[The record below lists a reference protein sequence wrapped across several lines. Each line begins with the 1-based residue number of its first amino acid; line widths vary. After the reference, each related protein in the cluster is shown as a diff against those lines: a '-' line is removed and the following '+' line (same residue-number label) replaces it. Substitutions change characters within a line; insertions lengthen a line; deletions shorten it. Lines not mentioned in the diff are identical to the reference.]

1 MPVFPKSLGR
11 KESFGQSKN
20 NKKGDIKNMKVILF
34 NQIDYGKVEGILQQ
48 ERARSVNYIKSQ
60 INNML

>member
-1 MPVFPKSLGR
+1 MEQLSLSERGMFC
-11 KESFGQSKN
+11 K
-20 NKKGDIKNMKVILF
+20 DIKNMKVILF